1 MTHRSFYPFAKPLNE
16 QLQALKNRMQAHLP
30 CIDRVS
36 FAKYHPQQ
44 DMLKSFADTEFDN
57 WDLAHFEAPLR
68 KLPHLY
74 AASQSGTPR
83 VVDDLYEIDQNSRVK
98 TLLKHGY
105 RSSVAIPCYENKEFS
120 GFVFLNSV
128 QPGSFKL
135 ETLNSLK
142 PYIDMVEFAVESE
155 DHVVH
160 EIERQLD
167 RKHSMMAGYC
177 PECYAHAKRMRLYAQ
192 LIAAKI
198 AERHQLTDEIVEQI
212 GIFAQFHAVS
222 DARLPIDI
230 ACYRTHFSKEQEE
243 VLVQHIE
250 QCIES
255 ARDIV
260 ANIGSPVHPSVE
272 LFMQIVSY
280 QYENL
285 NGSGYPCGLEEQDIP
300 IAAQIVAVAN
310 SFDVLT
316 THHPHRQAWSIPY
329 ALIELEKWVQ
339 EGLLSGEC
347 VNVLREH
354 QVYLK
359 QIILKYPEHCTNSV

>member
-1 MTHRSFYPFAKPLNE
+1 MTHHSFYPFAKPLNE
-16 QLQALKNRMQAHLP
+16 QLQALKNRMQAHLS

-44 DMLKSFADTEFDN
+44 DLIKTFADTEFDN

-68 KLPHLY
+68 KLPNLY
-74 AASQSGTPR
+74 IAAQNGIPR
-83 VVDDLYEIDQNSRVK
+83 VVDDLYDLDHNARVK

-105 RSSVAIPCYENKEFS
+105 RSSVAIPCYENKTFT

-135 ETLNSLK
+135 EALDCLK

-155 DHVVH
+155 DHVVQ

-167 RKHSMMAGYC
+167 RKHCMMPGYC
-177 PECYAHAKRMRLYAQ
+177 PECYTHAKRMRLYAQ
-192 LIAAKI
+192 LIAAGV
-198 AERHQLTDEIVEQI
+198 AERHHLTDEIVEQI

-222 DARLPIDI
+222 DTRLPIDI
-230 ACYRTHFSKEQEE
+230 ACRRTHFNKEQEE
-243 VLVQHIE
+243 ILILHIE

-255 ARDIV
+255 ANDTIV
-260 ANIGSPVHPSVE
+260 RIGNPAHPSVE
-272 LFMQIVSY
+272 LFREIITY

-285 NGSGYPCGLEEQDIP
+285 NGTGYPYGLEEQDIP
-300 IAAQIVAVAN
+300 IAAQIIAVAN

-316 THHPHRQAWSIPY
+316 THHQDRQAWSIPY
-329 ALIELEKWVQ
+329 ALVELEKWVHD
-339 EGLLSGEC
+339 GLLSGEC
-347 VNVLREH
+347 VNALRNY

-359 QIILKYPEHCTNSV
+359 QIIQKYPEHCTNL